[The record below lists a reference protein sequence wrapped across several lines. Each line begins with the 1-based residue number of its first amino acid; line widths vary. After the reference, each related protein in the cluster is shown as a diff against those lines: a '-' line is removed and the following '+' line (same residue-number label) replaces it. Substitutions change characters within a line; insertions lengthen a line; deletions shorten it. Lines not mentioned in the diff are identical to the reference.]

1 MGCDTNGVRSVLY
14 WPDMFHQRRTLT
26 IPHGR
31 RDNVSTFRLVDG
43 YDKFQSFCTEVG
55 ESMGSDDEPSVILS
69 RVVSDQTDNFDDGEY
84 SDQPSTDQMSP
95 DEDLTGR
102 IIEPST
108 GPAVKH
114 STDPNPEPTQIKPTT
129 TEFDLDGESGS
140 QDIIEEEQVK
150 EVTRP
155 DFLRVTGIPKPKT
168 FQAIWVSGICLRP
181 CSPSKAAVPQVEGAS
196 QSWYKTRTLPMP
208 PKKCGT
214 CIESDDG
221 LVGPQFH
228 VQYDRSFSTVN
239 SLSSQLQ
246 YRAGFVTQREKTD
259 DAANA
264 LTNTGFAKRAPPV
277 GEGKS
282 NGHPYQTGQ

>member
-43 YDKFQSFCTEVG
+43 YDKFQSFCTEAG

-140 QDIIEEEQVK
+140 QDII
-150 EVTRP
+150 
-155 DFLRVTGIPKPKT
+155 
-168 FQAIWVSGICLRP
+168 
-181 CSPSKAAVPQVEGAS
+181 
-196 QSWYKTRTLPMP
+196 
-208 PKKCGT
+208 
-214 CIESDDG
+214 
-221 LVGPQFH
+221 
-228 VQYDRSFSTVN
+228 
-239 SLSSQLQ
+239 
-246 YRAGFVTQREKTD
+246 
-259 DAANA
+259 
-264 LTNTGFAKRAPPV
+264 
-277 GEGKS
+277 
-282 NGHPYQTGQ
+282 